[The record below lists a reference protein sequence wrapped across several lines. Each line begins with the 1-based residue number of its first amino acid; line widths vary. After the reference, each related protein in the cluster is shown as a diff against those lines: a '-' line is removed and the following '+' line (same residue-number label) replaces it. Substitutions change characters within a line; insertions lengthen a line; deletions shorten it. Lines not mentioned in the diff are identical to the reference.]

1 MTLSREKK
9 KNQVIT
15 GDISTMELELE
26 ESECFNF
33 FLDSAYISIAYDP
46 MKTKLLMSEAV
57 G

>member
-1 MTLSREKK
+1 
-9 KNQVIT
+9 
-15 GDISTMELELE
+15 MELELE

-33 FLDSAYISIAYDP
+33 FLDSAYIFIAYDP

>member
-1 MTLSREKK
+1 MF
-9 KNQVIT
+9 Q
-15 GDISTMELELE
+15 
-26 ESECFNF
+26 F